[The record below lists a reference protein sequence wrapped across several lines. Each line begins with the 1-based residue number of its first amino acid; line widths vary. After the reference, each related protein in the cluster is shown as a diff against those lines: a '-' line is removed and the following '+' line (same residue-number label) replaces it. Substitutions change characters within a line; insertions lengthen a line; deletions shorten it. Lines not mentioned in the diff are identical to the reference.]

1 MGKLNT
7 LGTVAKQ
14 VITGE
19 YGKELGR
26 KVNKTIFSHL
36 DDPEIGKALGKG
48 FGIATEGLFN
58 AGVGA
63 VGGAAGG
70 ALIGGIGGAI
80 DTKSSVGEGMSRGA
94 ATGAGLGFL
103 AGGVGITGYGHRD
116 RIMDISGAIAKRTAS
131 EQGGIAKEI
140 YNQHQKSTAT
150 KNNEGFYYDA
160 DGQKSINDML
170 DSWYQK

>member
-26 KVNKTIFSHL
+26 NVNKTIFSHL
-36 DDPEIGKALGKG
+36 EDPKIGKALGKG

-70 ALIGGIGGAI
+70 AIIGGIGGAI

-94 ATGAGLGFL
+94 LTGAGLGML
-103 AGGVGITGYGHRD
+103 AGGVGITGYGNRD
-116 RIMDISGAIAKRTAS
+116 RIMEISKDIATRATENVGAIKDEINARQQQSQAASGWAAEGRT
-131 EQGGIAKEI
+131 
-140 YNQHQKSTAT
+140 
-150 KNNEGFYYDA
+150 
-160 DGQKSINDML
+160 L
-170 DSWYQK
+170 

>member
-116 RIMDISGAIAKRTAS
+116 KIMDISGAIAKRTAS
-131 EQGGIAKEI
+131 EQGGIVEEM
-140 YNQHQKSTAT
+140 YNQQQARTAA
-150 KNNEGFYYDA
+150 KNNEQFFEEA
-160 DGQKSINDML
+160 SGQMAFTDMF
-170 DSWYQK
+170 K

>member
-14 VITGE
+14 AITGDF
-19 YGKELGR
+19 GKAFG
-26 KVNKTIFSHL
+26 KTIASHL
-36 DDPEIGKALGKG
+36 EDPKIGKA
-48 FGIATEGLFN
+48 FGIAAEGLFN

-94 ATGAGLGFL
+94 LTGAGLGML
-103 AGGVGITGYGHRD
+103 AGGVGITGYGHKD
-116 RIMDISGAIAKRTAS
+116 RIMAISNDIATRTTENVGAIKGKINARQQQLQAAS
-131 EQGGIAKEI
+131 EWAAAGG
-140 YNQHQKSTAT
+140 T
-150 KNNEGFYYDA
+150 
-160 DGQKSINDML
+160 L
-170 DSWYQK
+170 